1 MSVSLSSHW
10 CVISTFKVPSGGLA
24 ANSSASAMHS
34 RGNPCEIIWSIGQ
47 RCSTPAP
54 CAASTKTRL
63 VLARKSQGEIA
74 QLAGCDPTGTGQ
86 TLAGVGDQREV
97 ELLVEGGFTPVEA
110 IHIATQNGA
119 TFLGVADR
127 IGSVAAGKQAD
138 LVLLD
143 GDLAKDIT
151 VIENPEI
158 VFKRGVGYDSNAIYE
173 SLHGQVGL
181 Q

>member
-1 MSVSLSSHW
+1 L
-10 CVISTFKVPSGGLA
+10 
-24 ANSSASAMHS
+24 
-34 RGNPCEIIWSIGQ
+34 
-47 RCSTPAP
+47 
-54 CAASTKTRL
+54 
-63 VLARKSQGEIA
+63 
-74 QLAGCDPTGTGQ
+74 
-86 TLAGVGDQREV
+86 GDQREV

-119 TFLGVADR
+119 TFLGAADR

-158 VFKRGVGYDSNAIYE
+158 VFKSGVGYDSNAIYE